1 MKVLYPFLGVLV
13 CSAINAQQF
22 NHQLPIPPL
31 VSGTTFNLTIND
43 TVHQFNPGVNTNT
56 FAFNGTILGPTLE
69 MQKWDTI
76 QMNVTNHLN
85 EVTTVHWHGLHVPAK
100 EDGGPHTVVPV
111 DSTWS
116 PSFRMLNNASTCWY
130 HPHTHMETMRQVNM
144 GLAGMII
151 IRDSAEAQLN
161 LPRNYGVDD
170 FPVVIQDRSL
180 DGNGQFLFYALADSV
195 IVNGATR
202 PYMDAP
208 AQMVRMRILNGANA
222 RAFIIAFSDNRPFYV
237 IASDGGLISA
247 PDTVTSLKIT
257 NGERY
262 EIIVDFTND
271 NPGDSLY
278 MICKGSQFA
287 AAEPG
292 GSGMQSGNS
301 ALNGVDY
308 NIMQINV
315 VAQTSSPVTTLPQTL
330 IPVTPWQQSM
340 ASVTRTKNMMGMGMY
355 DMGNMTINGLT
366 FDMNVV
372 NDTIYKNAI
381 EIWNVSNNSPQV
393 SHPFHIHDVQFY
405 ILDRNGLPPQPYE
418 SGLKDVIYLKAGE
431 TVSFITKFENF
442 TDSVTPYMY
451 HCHNL
456 HHEDMGMMLQFIV
469 IEDPNVSTEEISMQ
483 HSGISAMPNPS
494 QENWVINSEGFTA
507 DAQWMLT
514 DINGKTIET
523 GSVNGR
529 TQISVCANP
538 LQAGVYF
545 FTIFDGEKSSRI
557 QLIRN

>member
-1 MKVLYPFLGVLV
+1 MKVRYPFLGVLAF
-13 CSAINAQQF
+13 SAVNAQQF

-31 VSGTTFNLTIND
+31 VSGSTFNLTIND

-161 LPRNYGVDD
+161 LPRIYGVDD

-180 DGNGQFLFYALADSV
+180 DANGQFLFYALADSI

-202 PYMDAP
+202 PYVDAP
-208 AQMVRMRILNGANA
+208 AQMVRMRVLNGANA

-237 IASDGGLISA
+237 IASDGGLIGA

-330 IPVTPWQQSM
+330 IPYTPWQQSL
-340 ASVTRTKNMMGMGMY
+340 ASVTRNKSMMGMGMY

-366 FDMNVV
+366 FDMNVI
-372 NDTIYKNAI
+372 NDTIYKDAI

-393 SHPFHIHDVQFY
+393 SHPFHLHDVQFY

-469 IEDPNVSTEEISMQ
+469 IEDPNASTEEISMQ
-483 HSGISAMPNPS
+483 HSGISAMPNPT
-494 QENWVINSEGFTA
+494 QENWMINSEGFAA
-507 DAQWMLT
+507 DAQWILT
-514 DINGKTIET
+514 DINGKTIDT
-523 GSVNGR
+523 GSMIGR
-529 TQISVCANP
+529 TQIPVNANA

-545 FTIFDGEKSSRI
+545 FTIFDRERSSRI

>member
-1 MKVLYPFLGVLV
+1 MKVLYPLLGVLV

-538 LQAGVYF
+538 LHAGVYF

>member
-1 MKVLYPFLGVLV
+1 MKVLYPLLGVLV
-13 CSAINAQQF
+13 CSAVNAQQF

-161 LPRNYGVDD
+161 LPRTYGVDD

-208 AQMVRMRILNGANA
+208 AQMVRMRVLNGANA

-271 NPGDSLY
+271 NSGDSLY

>member
-1 MKVLYPFLGVLV
+1 MKVFYPLLGAIAF
-13 CSAINAQQF
+13 SALNAQQF

-31 VSGTTFNLTIND
+31 MTGTTFNLTIND

-76 QMNVTNHLN
+76 QMNVTNHLS
-85 EVTTVHWHGLHVPAK
+85 EISTVHWHGLHVPAK
-100 EDGGPHTVVPV
+100 ADGGPHTIIPV

-161 LPRNYGVDD
+161 LPRTYGVDD
-170 FPVVIQDRSL
+170 FPVVIQDRTL
-180 DGNGQFLFYALADSV
+180 DGNGQFVFRALADSI

-202 PYMDAP
+202 PYLDAP
-208 AQMVRMRILNGANA
+208 AQMVRMRVLNGANA

-237 IASDGGLISA
+237 IASDGGMIA
-247 PDTVTSLKIT
+247 TPDTVTSLMIT

-271 NPGDSLY
+271 NPGDSLF
-278 MICKGSQFA
+278 MICKGSMFA

-315 VAQTSSPVTTLPQTL
+315 VAQTSSPVTSLPQSL
-330 IPVTPWQQSM
+330 ITVAPWQQ
-340 ASVTRTKNMMGMGMY
+340 ALATVTRNKNMMGNGMY

-366 FDMNVV
+366 FDMNVI
-372 NDTIYKNAI
+372 NDTIYKDAI

-393 SHPFHIHDVQFY
+393 SHPFHIHDIQFY
-405 ILDRNGLPPQPYE
+405 IIDRNGLPPQPYE

-469 IEDPNVSTEEISMQ
+469 IEDPNASTEEIAQ
-483 HSGISAMPNPS
+483 QNAQISAMPNPT
-494 QENWVINSEGFTA
+494 QDNWIINTEGCSANALWT
-507 DAQWMLT
+507 LT
-514 DINGKTIET
+514 DINGKTVET
-523 GSVNGR
+523 GNVNGK
-529 TQISVCANP
+529 TQINVNAATLS
-538 LQAGVYF
+538 AGTYI
-545 FTIFDGEKSSRI
+545 FTINDGKRTSRI
-557 QLIRN
+557 QLMRN

>member
-1 MKVLYPFLGVLV
+1 MKALYPFLGVV
-13 CSAINAQQF
+13 ACSALNAQQF
-22 NHQLPIPPL
+22 NHQLPVPPL
-31 VSGTTFNLTIND
+31 MTGNTFNLTIND

-76 QMNVTNHLN
+76 QMNVANHLN

-100 EDGGPHTVVPV
+100 EDGGPHTIVPV

-161 LPRNYGVDD
+161 LPRTYGVDD
-170 FPVVIQDRSL
+170 FPVVIQDRTL
-180 DGNGQFLFYALADSV
+180 DGNGQFVFRALADSI

-202 PYMDAP
+202 PYLDAP
-208 AQMVRMRILNGANA
+208 AQMVRMRVLNGANA
-222 RAFIIAFSDNRPFYV
+222 RAFIIAFNDNRPFYV
-237 IASDGGLISA
+237 IASDGGMIAA
-247 PDTVTSLKIT
+247 PDTVTSLMIT

-271 NPGDSLY
+271 NPGDSLF
-278 MICKGSQFA
+278 MICKGSMFA

-315 VAQTSSPVTTLPQTL
+315 VAQTSSPVTSLPQTL
-330 IPVTPWQQSM
+330 IPVTPWQQSL
-340 ASVTRTKNMMGMGMY
+340 ASVTRNKNMMGSGMY

-366 FDMNVV
+366 FDMNVI
-372 NDTIYKNAI
+372 NDTIYKDAI
-381 EIWNVSNNSPQV
+381 EIWNVSNSSPQV
-393 SHPFHIHDVQFY
+393 SHPFHIHDIQFY
-405 ILDRNGLPPQPYE
+405 IIDRNGLPPQPYE

-469 IEDPNVSTEEISMQ
+469 IEDPNVSTEEIAQ
-483 HSGISAMPNPS
+483 HNAGISVLPNPA
-494 QENWVINSEGFTA
+494 QDNWTINTEGFSTNA
-507 DAQWMLT
+507 VWTLT
-514 DINGKTIET
+514 DISGKTVET
-523 GSVNGR
+523 GNVNGSAR
-529 TQISVCANP
+529 INVNAAALP
-538 LQAGVYF
+538 AGTYI
-545 FTIFDGEKSSRI
+545 FTINDGEHTSRI
-557 QLIRN
+557 QLMRN